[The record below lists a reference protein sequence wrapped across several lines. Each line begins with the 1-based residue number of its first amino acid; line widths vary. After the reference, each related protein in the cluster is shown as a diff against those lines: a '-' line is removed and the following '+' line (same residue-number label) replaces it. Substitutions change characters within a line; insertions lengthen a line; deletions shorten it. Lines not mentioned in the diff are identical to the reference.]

1 RRGGSRQGHRDHLHQ
16 PGGRARARGGDP
28 RRERHD
34 RRRGRPAPDPRRLLA
49 VHRRPRAAGPR
60 RTRAPRARPWPRPCT
75 RFRGAR
81 LAESLRFASRVD
93 ARRTVEI
100 GCRPHWVFITRGE
113 PYKRRGDLRMK
124 VRGIVV
130 ALVALL
136 MLAIAV
142 PASAGVGLNAYRAN
156 AKGLKQIR
164 ELKRLG
170 FDLTEGQRKKGVEI
184 VATKAQVRKLRSAGV
199 RTKLIRTKRG
209 RTALRA
215 GAAQAAGGYVV
226 WRPFAR
232 TDVDVSGSAG
242 NPTTNIK
249 TQMENLAR
257 RYPNITK
264 LETIGHSVRGLP
276 IYAMKVTKNADH
288 RRDGSRPAVLYSAV
302 QHAREWL
309 AGETERRTLRLFLD
323 NYGKHGTAK
332 GTDGQP
338 IEGVSS

>member
-1 RRGGSRQGHRDHLHQ
+1 
-16 PGGRARARGGDP
+16 
-28 RRERHD
+28 
-34 RRRGRPAPDPRRLLA
+34 
-49 VHRRPRAAGPR
+49 
-60 RTRAPRARPWPRPCT
+60 
-75 RFRGAR
+75 
-81 LAESLRFASRVD
+81 
-93 ARRTVEI
+93 
-100 GCRPHWVFITRGE
+100 
-113 PYKRRGDLRMK
+113 MK
-124 VRGIVV
+124 VRGVVV
-130 ALVALL
+130 ALTALL
-136 MLAIAV
+136 VLAVIAV

-226 WRPFAR
+226 WRPYAR
-232 TDVDVSGSAG
+232 TDIDVSGSAG

-288 RRDGSRPAVLYSAV
+288 R
-302 QHAREWL
+302 
-309 AGETERRTLRLFLD
+309 
-323 NYGKHGTAK
+323 
-332 GTDGQP
+332 
-338 IEGVSS
+338 